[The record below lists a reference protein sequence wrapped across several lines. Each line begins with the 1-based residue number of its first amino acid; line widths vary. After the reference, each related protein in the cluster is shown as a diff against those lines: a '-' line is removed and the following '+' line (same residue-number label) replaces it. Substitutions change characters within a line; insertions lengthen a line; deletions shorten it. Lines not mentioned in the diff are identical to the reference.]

1 MHKYDISNICR
12 SVAPHFSLRIRA
24 KQGDA
29 NADNSYGFNETP
41 SLKKPRTTAP
51 VEIQEAQLKKSGR
64 RSNGLGD
71 GSISN
76 TIITPDKEESRRQTI
91 VNNYYF

>member
-1 MHKYDISNICR
+1 
-12 SVAPHFSLRIRA
+12 V

-29 NADNSYGFNETP
+29 NADDNSYGYNGTL

-71 GSISN
+71 GSSSN
-76 TIITPDKEESRRQTI
+76 TIIIPDKEESRRQNSQQFQLL
-91 VNNYYF
+91 VEC

>member
-1 MHKYDISNICR
+1 M
-12 SVAPHFSLRIRA
+12 

-29 NADNSYGFNETP
+29 NADNSYGSNGSP

-71 GSISN
+71 GSSSN
-76 TIITPDKEESRRQTI
+76 TIIIPDKEKSRRQTI
-91 VNNYYF
+91 VNNSYF